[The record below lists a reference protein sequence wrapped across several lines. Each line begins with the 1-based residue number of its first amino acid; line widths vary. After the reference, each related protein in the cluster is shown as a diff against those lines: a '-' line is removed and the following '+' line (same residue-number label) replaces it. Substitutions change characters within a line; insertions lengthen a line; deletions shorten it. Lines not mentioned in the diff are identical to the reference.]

1 MNRSRCQ
8 MYVQKVTLL
17 GFDSTEALY
26 KRAENLNPK
35 PKRIAMITHN
45 KDVDKD
51 GNKIDPH
58 VHLVMEF
65 EEDKRP
71 LFSSIA
77 KQLNDKP
84 EFIENMMK
92 RGKYSTE
99 NAFAYLVHAT
109 SGAQNKYQYN
119 PEKVKA
125 NFDYCKFLEEV
136 KNQSKQSV
144 KQIFED
150 VSNGSLDGE
159 IAKEI
164 LMAKNPLSYHELEQK
179 LDSVIK
185 ERRKLDNDTWL
196 KNKIKSGEPLK
207 VIWIY
212 GKNGL
217 GKTVLAIKLAK
228 KYSSDNSYFKSG
240 GNNDY
245 FEGYND
251 EKSVILDDFRK
262 NSKFPYEDLL
272 KVADPHNNG
281 FYAPSRYHNKRLL
294 LDSLIITSPYSP
306 WDYYN
311 SLNINSEIDQ
321 YGQLARRISI
331 VIKMEKKVI
340 YEMDSFNPEVTKE
353 KMANPFI
360 NLIENG
366 KTENKLQLSDL
377 LNEDKDVKG
386 E

>member
-1 MNRSRCQ
+1 

-17 GFDSTEALY
+17 GFENTEALY

-92 RGKYSTE
+92 LGKYNIE

-262 NSKFPYEDLL
+262 NSKLPYEDLL

-311 SLNINSEIDQ
+311 SLNVNSEIDQ

-340 YEMDSFNPEVTKE
+340 YEMDSFNPEVTKG

-360 NLIENG
+360 DLIENG
-366 KTENKLQLSDL
+366 KIENKLQLSDL

>member
-1 MNRSRCQ
+1 

-17 GFDSTEALY
+17 GFDNTEALY

-71 LFSSIA
+71 LFSAIA

-92 RGKYSTE
+92 RGKYNIE

-109 SGAQNKYQYN
+109 SGAQSKYQYS
-119 PEKVKA
+119 PEEVKA

-159 IAKEI
+159 TAKEI
-164 LMAKNPLSYHELEQK
+164 LMAKNPFSYHELEQK

-217 GKTVLAIKLAK
+217 GKTVLAIKLAQ

-262 NSKFPYEDLL
+262 NSKLPYEDLL

-281 FYAPSRYHNKRLL
+281 FFAPSRYHNKRLL

-311 SLNINSEIDQ
+311 SLNINTEIDQ

-340 YEMDSFNPEVTKE
+340 YEMDSFNPEVTKG

-360 NLIENG
+360 DLIENG

-377 LNEDKDVKG
+377 LNEDKNVKG